1 MHTIN
6 MHHKS
11 AMRATLNLKDSLV
24 QELVKLTGARTKTAA
39 IHLAMEEAIRARKLE
54 KLRALAGKIEID
66 PVWREHREK
75 ERRQGPRG

>member
-1 MHTIN
+1 M
-6 MHHKS
+6 
-11 AMRATLNLKDSLV
+11 NLKDSLV